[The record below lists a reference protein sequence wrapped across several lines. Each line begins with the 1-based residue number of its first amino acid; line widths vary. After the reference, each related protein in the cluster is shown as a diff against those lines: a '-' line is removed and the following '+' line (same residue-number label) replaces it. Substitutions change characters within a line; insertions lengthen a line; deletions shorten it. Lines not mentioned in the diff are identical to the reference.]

1 VFFLCLKLELQ
12 VNKKHYFIIVCLII
26 MAFTPVARGVLTGEA
41 LLTTVQE
48 TTFDYFWDFAHPTS
62 GLAREGFTTSHNG
75 DTCTTGG
82 SGMGLMTI
90 VVGVERG
97 FVTRTDAAN
106 RILTMVS
113 FLEDDATRY
122 HGAWPHWFNGQTG
135 ATIPFTTKDNG
146 ADLVETAYLIQGML
160 TVRQY
165 FDGADP
171 VESEIRT
178 RINRLWEEVEW
189 DWFLNGGDTLFWHW
203 SPDPGNGWQM
213 NMLIRGFN
221 ETMITYILAIASPT
235 YPIPASSYYDGWAGD
250 AYANGKAFY
259 GHRQWVGDDLGGPLF
274 FTHYSFLG
282 FDPRNKRDNY
292 CNYFENNR
300 NIALIHQAYS
310 IDNPSGYVGY
320 GADCWG
326 LTASTNPWGYLAHS
340 PTNDNGTITPTA
352 AVSSIPYTPVES
364 MLAMEHFYNDLGT
377 DLWGTYGF
385 RDAFN
390 LTEDPDWYS
399 NTWLAIDEGT
409 IVPMI
414 ENYRTGLCWD
424 LFMSNS
430 EIQPALDAIGWAT
443 GSGSGLTVKYYE
455 GSWTA
460 VPDFDTLTPIF
471 EDVASIPTAS
481 IRNADDDYG
490 LRFSG
495 YISIET
501 AGTYTFHTTSDDG
514 SQLTIDGTLVVNN
527 DGLHGPAEVSGDIT
541 LSVGRHSI
549 QVDYFEAIGGAVLE
563 ASYEGPGI
571 AKQIIPVN
579 VLFLCNLA
587 KDLNNDCVVNLED
600 FAILAID
607 WLGSYD
613 INDLAEMTSEWLL

>member
-1 VFFLCLKLELQ
+1 MKYYIVFIFLINTIL
-12 VNKKHYFIIVCLII
+12 
-26 MAFTPVARGVLTGEA
+26 TPVTSAALTGET
-41 LLTTVQE
+41 LLTEVQE
-48 TTFDYFWDFAHPTS
+48 TTFGYFWDFAHPTS
-62 GLAREGFTTSHNG
+62 GLAREGYTHDS

-82 SGMGLMTI
+82 TGMGMMTI

-97 FVTRTDAAN
+97 FVTRSEAAS

-113 FLEDDATRY
+113 FLEDTATRY
-122 HGAWPHWFNGQTG
+122 HGAWPHWINGSTG
-135 ATIPFTTKDNG
+135 ATIPFSPPDNG

-165 FDGADP
+165 FDGAEA
-171 VESEIRT
+171 VETEIRT
-178 RINRLWEEVEW
+178 RIDRMWEEVEW

-221 ETMITYILAIASPT
+221 ETMIAYILAIASPT
-235 YPIPASSYYDGWAGD
+235 HPIPASSYYDGWAGD
-250 AYANGKAFY
+250 AYANGKEFY
-259 GHRQWVGDDLGGPLF
+259 GHRQWVGPDLGGPLF

-310 IDNPSGYVGY
+310 IYNPLGYVGY

-326 LTASTNPWGYLAHS
+326 LTASTNPWGYSAHS

-352 AVSSIPYTPVES
+352 AVSSLPYTPTES

-377 DLWGTYGF
+377 SLWGTYGF
-385 RDAFN
+385 KDAFN
-390 LTEDPDWYS
+390 LTESPDWYS
-399 NTWLAIDEGT
+399 GTWLAIDEGT
-409 IVPMI
+409 IAVMI

-424 LFMSNS
+424 LFMSNA

-443 GSGSGLTVKYYE
+443 GSGSGLQVSYYE
-455 GSWTA
+455 GTWTA
-460 VPDFDTLTPIF
+460 IPDFDALTPLF
-471 EDVASIPTAS
+471 EEVASIPAAS
-481 IRNADDDYG
+481 IRNRDDNYG

-495 YISIET
+495 YISIVT
-501 AGTYTFHTTSDDG
+501 AGAYTFYTNSDDG
-514 SQLTIDGTLVVNN
+514 SKLYIDGTLVVDN
-527 DGLHGPAEVSGDIT
+527 DGLHGALEASGSIT
-541 LSVGRHSI
+541 LGIGRHPI
-549 QVDYFEAIGGAVLE
+549 QVDYFEATGGEVLE
-563 ASYEGPGI
+563 ASYQGPGI

-579 VLFLCNLA
+579 VLFQCNMTQ
-587 KDLNNDCVVNLED
+587 DLNNDCRVALDD
-600 FAILAID
+600 FAILASD
-607 WLGSYD
+607 WLSGYD
-613 INDLAEMTSEWLL
+613 FDDFLEMTAQWLN